1 MTNKKQGKHAGKRKD
16 ASTGP
21 AMTRAPAISRE
32 SNAPPSFLS
41 ARQAAEKA
49 MADVR
54 RLLEEKDFSSIEEA
68 NEFLHDLLAGSG
80 GRLPAVAP
88 RTELERA
95 QDIMYDAWGASTRK
109 KRIDL
114 AKRALEVSADCA
126 DAYVLLAQETA
137 KTLQERAELYAQGV
151 RAGERALG
159 EEFFEEA
166 AGEFW
171 GLIETRPYMRARRG
185 LAMVLWGLAER
196 DAAIEHA
203 REMLRLNPNDNQGMR
218 DVLLDWLLT
227 EGRDE
232 EAGAILRGYENDASA
247 TWLYGR
253 ALHEFR
259 AQGRSARADQLLRE
273 ALEENPRVPA
283 YLLGEKQLPE
293 YLPELIEWGGE
304 SEAMEYAG
312 ACEGLWYYTPGALE
326 WLKEVRGEEMGRG
339 AAKRT

>member
-1 MTNKKQGKHAGKRKD
+1 MAKKKHGKHAGKRKK
-16 ASTGP
+16 ASSGP
-21 AMTRAPAISRE
+21 GTTRAPTISGA
-32 SNAPPSFLS
+32 SDAPPSFLS

-68 NEFLHDLLAGSG
+68 NEFLQDLLASGG
-80 GRLPAVAP
+80 GRLPAAAP

-95 QDIMYDAWGASTRK
+95 QDIMYDAWGASSRK
-109 KRIDL
+109 RRVDL
-114 AKRALEVSADCA
+114 AKRALGVSADCA

-137 KTLQERAELYAQGV
+137 KTLQERAELYEQGV

-185 LAMVLWGLAER
+185 LAMMLWGLAER

-218 DVLLDWLLT
+218 EVLLDWLLT

-232 EAGAILRGYENDASA
+232 EAGALLDNYEKDASA

-259 AQGRSARADQLLRE
+259 TQGRSARAGQLLRE
-273 ALEENPRVPA
+273 ALEGNSWAPA
-283 YLLGEKQLPE
+283 YLLGEKQLPQ

-304 SEAMEYAG
+304 SEAVEYAG
-312 ACEGLWYYTPGALE
+312 ASEGVWYYTPGALK
-326 WLKEVRGEEMGRG
+326 WLKEVRDGVGMTGT
-339 AAKRT
+339 K